1 MQSLS
6 LRVLP
11 WVFFG
16 LMLAARCAVAAQ
28 ASHTSCKVDLSPP
41 SDADEALEARKYA
54 DAERLYNEMLKSDP
68 ASGKAM
74 AGIVRTELAQAK
86 LTDAQALAT
95 RYGTMYP
102 GDSDVL
108 DAAGEVQYRRGDVDE
123 AAQTFNKSNHLD
135 PCNGR
140 THYDVA
146 RAFNLSAMYRTA
158 QRELDTAHALAPHN
172 PIIQRAWEESHATP
186 GSRDEQIAALQA
198 RLTDKNAAAMSDY
211 ERDAIK
217 ARIHELETGETGT
230 CEMVEP
236 VAEAKLPIV
245 SIISGAGVG
254 LAEQDMVAA
263 GLDVYLNGK
272 RKRLE
277 IDTGASGLFLS
288 RSVAK
293 AAGLIPEAVTHGGG
307 IGDEGPVK
315 TFMTHVD
322 DIRIGGMEFKNCMV
336 EVLDHG
342 GVLDTDGLIGPD
354 VFRDY
359 LVTLDIPSREIRLGP
374 LPPRPGDPPRTTV
387 LHTTEDELS
396 PISPADRARDRYIAP
411 EMKDWTPVF
420 RAGHLLIF
428 QTLIGKA
435 PLKLFAMDTGA
446 GMTSI
451 TPEAAR
457 QVTSVSGDPFMVVRG
472 ISGQTHS
479 VFYADN
485 ITINFGGVKQTVRD
499 MTSYDAGAF
508 SNVSGT
514 EVSGLIGFPLLRE
527 LVISIDYRD
536 NLVHVTYD
544 PKKGYHAH

>member
-245 SIISGAGVG
+245 SIISGA
-254 LAEQDMVAA
+254 M
-263 GLDVYLNGK
+263 
-272 RKRLE
+272 
-277 IDTGASGLFLS
+277 
-288 RSVAK
+288 
-293 AAGLIPEAVTHGGG
+293 
-307 IGDEGPVK
+307 
-315 TFMTHVD
+315 
-322 DIRIGGMEFKNCMV
+322 
-336 EVLDHG
+336 
-342 GVLDTDGLIGPD
+342 
-354 VFRDY
+354 
-359 LVTLDIPSREIRLGP
+359 
-374 LPPRPGDPPRTTV
+374 
-387 LHTTEDELS
+387 
-396 PISPADRARDRYIAP
+396 
-411 EMKDWTPVF
+411 
-420 RAGHLLIF
+420 
-428 QTLIGKA
+428 
-435 PLKLFAMDTGA
+435 
-446 GMTSI
+446 
-451 TPEAAR
+451 
-457 QVTSVSGDPFMVVRG
+457 
-472 ISGQTHS
+472 
-479 VFYADN
+479 
-485 ITINFGGVKQTVRD
+485 
-499 MTSYDAGAF
+499 
-508 SNVSGT
+508 
-514 EVSGLIGFPLLRE
+514 
-527 LVISIDYRD
+527 
-536 NLVHVTYD
+536 
-544 PKKGYHAH
+544 